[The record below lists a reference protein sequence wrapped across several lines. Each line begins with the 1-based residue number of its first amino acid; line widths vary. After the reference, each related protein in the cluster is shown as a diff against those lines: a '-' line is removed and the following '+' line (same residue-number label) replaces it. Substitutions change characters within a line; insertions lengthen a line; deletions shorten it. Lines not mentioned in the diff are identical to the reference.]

1 MRSNR
6 PVYSVSIK
14 VAELSTVETSACMGG
29 STDAQPVEKLVEV
42 KMAIRIAGY
51 KDRSVGSRFA
61 EIPPL
66 NS

>member
-1 MRSNR
+1 VRSDR
-6 PVYSVSIK
+6 LIYSVSIK
-14 VAELSTVETSACMGG
+14 VAELSTVETSACMGV
-29 STDAQPVEKLVEV
+29 STDTQPVEKLVEV
-42 KMAIRIAGY
+42 KMAIRIAGH